1 MVARLRAGEEAR
13 EAERLRENIVR
24 SENWLTYA
32 LIALPAGAE
41 QQLARGH
48 GRGGCR
54 QLRGGRAG
62 GARAGARAVLGGQRR
77 GGPVPAPAARLRGLP
92 GRGVEDLHSAGASS
106 NSSDCYTNIHLYP
119 SFKGFNHRGGI
130 TFEGLI
136 KDAVHKNDC

>member
-48 GRGGCR
+48 GRGGSR

-77 GGPVPAPAARLRGLP
+77 GGPVPAPAAGLRGLP

-106 NSSDCYTNIHLYP
+106 NSSDCYTNIHYP
-119 SFKGFNHRGGI
+119 IHLFIHHLKGLTTGAASRLK
-130 TFEGLI
+130 TL
-136 KDAVHKNDC
+136 